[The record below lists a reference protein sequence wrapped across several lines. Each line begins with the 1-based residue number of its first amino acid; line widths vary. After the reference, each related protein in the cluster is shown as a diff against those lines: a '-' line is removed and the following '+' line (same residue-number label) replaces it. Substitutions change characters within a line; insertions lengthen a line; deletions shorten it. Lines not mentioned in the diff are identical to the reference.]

1 MGSVAQTFAKS
12 IHKMRPCFVFTLL
25 VAVVDHLQ
33 GKPGRRGKGG
43 MCLSESEVSQL
54 CLEGTTFETSLMEAR
69 AECTSGGRR
78 PQGGRPQNGTPAHV
92 RPQNGKPAHVQ
103 VGERGEALF
112 EEENCVLARMGLRL
126 NSTSPLDLEKYEM
139 VTNSID
145 SSLSALIHP
154 NSTTMRRCIDKTT
167 SVLTRKLIKC
177 WGGYTEEE
185 HSLLVKFAVGSAI
198 ANCFRLTL
206 NQGCVGMVGVKL
218 GREEMGMRELRLK
231 DIEEQLF
238 DREMAVEEE
247 LLDY

>member
-1 MGSVAQTFAKS
+1 MGSVSQTFAKS
-12 IHKMRPCFVFTLL
+12 VHKMRPCFLFTLL

-54 CLEGTTFETSLMEAR
+54 CRGGTTFETSLMEAR

-78 PQGGRPQNGTPAHV
+78 PQGGRPQNGTPV
-92 RPQNGKPAHVQ
+92 RPQNGKPAHVK
-103 VGERGEALF
+103 VGERWEALF
-112 EEENCVLARMGLRL
+112 EEENCVLVGMGLRL

-177 WGGYTEEE
+177 WGGYTEDE
-185 HSLLVKFAVGSAI
+185 HSLRVKF
-198 ANCFRLTL
+198 
-206 NQGCVGMVGVKL
+206 
-218 GREEMGMRELRLK
+218 GREEMGMRELRLE

-247 LLDY
+247 L